1 MSYQKTLLY
10 VSIIL
15 MIIMGCIII
24 PASAFENRS
33 GDTIV
38 IDEPIDDDLLAS
50 GGSMIVNAPVKSITW
65 AGGTL
70 IVNEPV
76 ETNVIAAGGTIV
88 INAPVGVDLLAAGGS
103 IDINSDVG
111 GKVMVAGGS
120 VSMNGNTENIA
131 ASGGTV
137 ILGKNTIISR
147 DAIIGSSGYTTQGII
162 KGNLTVESD
171 EKEVD
176 YSGIGEAI
184 GAMITLTQIIF
195 TIGLLILG
203 VILIKIQPEFF
214 SSVFKKGREAPLPSF
229 IAGILVIF
237 GSFILCVILLITII
251 GVPISIFIG
260 LLVCAGILI
269 SSIISGGALGGYI
282 FEKMDKENHLLISF
296 ISGFIILNIL
306 FFIPILGFVLW
317 VISLFIGSG
326 ALFLKAL
333 DSMNISL

>member
-1 MSYQKTLLY
+1 MSYWKICFN
-10 VSIIL
+10 VSFIL
-15 MIIMGCIII
+15 MILMGCVII
-24 PASAFENRS
+24 PVSAFENRS
-33 GDTIV
+33 GDNIV
-38 IDEPIDDDLLAS
+38 IDEPIDDDLIAS

-76 ETNVIAAGGTIV
+76 QTNVIAAGGTIV
-88 INAPVGVDLLAAGGS
+88 INAPVGVDILAAGGS

-137 ILGKNTIISR
+137 ILGRNTVISR

-162 KGNLTVESD
+162 KGNLTVETD
-171 EKEVD
+171 ED
-176 YSGIGEAI
+176 DMDFSGISEAI
-184 GAMITLTQIIF
+184 GAMISLAQIIF

-203 VILIKIQPEFF
+203 VILIKVQPDFF
-214 SSVFKKGREAPLPSF
+214 SSAFKKGRETPLPSL
-229 IAGILVIF
+229 IAGILGII
-237 GSFILCVILLITII
+237 GSFILCIILIITII
-251 GVPISIFIG
+251 GIPISLFIG
-260 LLVCAGILI
+260 LLVLAVILI
-269 SSIISGGALGGYI
+269 SSIISGGVLGIYL
-282 FEKMDKENHLLISF
+282 FEKMQIENRILLSF

-306 FFIPILGFVLW
+306 FFIPILGFLIW
-317 VISLFIGSG
+317 VISFFIGSG
-326 ALFLKAL
+326 ALFLKCL